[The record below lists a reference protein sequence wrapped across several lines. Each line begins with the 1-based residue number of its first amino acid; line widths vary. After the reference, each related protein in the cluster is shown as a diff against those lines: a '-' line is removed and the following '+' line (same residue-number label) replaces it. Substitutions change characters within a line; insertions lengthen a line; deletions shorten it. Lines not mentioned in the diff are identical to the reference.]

1 MNGERE
7 PGAADEPGEIL
18 DDLESIKDL
27 LDELEEETEAQPDT
41 AEVQEEID
49 VPLLDDAIEESRDD
63 ATSTPGMADDTFKAL
78 LGDAWQDS
86 VDQLFAEAR
95 ANIERNSQDWLPE
108 DTDNLAEALKVRID
122 RSVKAWLADTLQ
134 ANIGMLRERIVHE
147 LSEEILSH
155 MKHKL
160 NSTEAKD

>member
-1 MNGERE
+1 MNGERQ
-7 PGAADEPGEIL
+7 PDDNDEPGEIL

-27 LDELEEETEAQPDT
+27 LEEEAEADPPML
-41 AEVQEEID
+41 EVQEEID
-49 VPLLDDAIEESRDD
+49 VPLLDDAIEEVDE
-63 ATSTPGMADDTFKAL
+63 PQGGMPDDTFKAL

-86 VDQLFAEAR
+86 VDKLFAEAR

-122 RSVKAWLADTLQ
+122 KSVKAWLAETLQ
-134 ANIGMLRERIVHE
+134 ANIGVLRERIVHE

-160 NSTEAKD
+160 NPQSSQD